1 MGKKGIVRGMKKET
15 ISMIKVYLEQERI
28 SKLDELNRAI
38 TNGYDTSKA
47 LEKYKD
53 ILLVQNDFE
62 DFLDKVRD

>member
-1 MGKKGIVRGMKKET
+1 MKKET

-62 DFLDKVRD
+62 DFLDRLDERED

>member
-1 MGKKGIVRGMKKET
+1 MKKET

-62 DFLDKVRD
+62 DFLDRLDEREN

>member
-1 MGKKGIVRGMKKET
+1 MKKET
-15 ISMIKVYLEQERI
+15 ISMIKVYLEQERL

-62 DFLDKVRD
+62 AFLDRLDERED